1 MRLLC
6 ASLLKTYLRDCFFLC
21 VSCRKHLS
29 YDVTIVTFRYKQYK
43 LSLAFI
49 TAFSINSIKHVLE
62 MFSLFLCL
70 HEARLPDWGNML
82 STCPS
87 VRPSVRPFVCYQTC
101 ERDIIENEWTDFD
114 TNWHKWCTGNGM
126 KRSTLGTSRSKFKV
140 TRAEDMFGGLAG
152 GIFLDPLGSS
162 SFCFFPSNY
171 CRP

>member
-1 MRLLC
+1 MIV
-6 ASLLKTYLRDCFFLC
+6 FLC

-70 HEARLPDWGNML
+70 HEARLPDGGNML

-87 VRPSVRPFVCYQTC
+87 VRPSVRSSVTKLVNA
-101 ERDIIENEWTDFD
+101 ILLKTNEPI
-114 TNWHKWCTGNGM
+114 
-126 KRSTLGTSRSKFKV
+126 LIQIGTSGARGM
-140 TRAEDMFGGLAG
+140 A
-152 GIFLDPLGSS
+152 
-162 SFCFFPSNY
+162 
-171 CRP
+171 